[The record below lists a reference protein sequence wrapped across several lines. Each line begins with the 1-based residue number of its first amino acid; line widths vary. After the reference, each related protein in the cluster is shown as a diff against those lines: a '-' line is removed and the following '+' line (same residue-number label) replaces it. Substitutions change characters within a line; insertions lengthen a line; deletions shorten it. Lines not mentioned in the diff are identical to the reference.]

1 MFKGQYKKAHL
12 YFWILAIII
21 FVIGLLRIDLDDTL
35 DINVH
40 DTYYVIQASHFNLFF
55 TIIYLLI
62 GFIYWS
68 FKKLDI
74 ELHPTLTSLHTVITI
89 ASVILTIVIPEINN
103 LFFDGF
109 YYGINAILFVL
120 SLIIVV
126 AQFIFITNILRGMF
140 LRLKKN

>member
-1 MFKGQYKKAHL
+1 MLRMYCNFFITTTSDMFQNKFKKAHL
-12 YFWILAIII
+12 YFWILAITI
-21 FVIGLLRIDLDDTL
+21 FVIGLVRIDQDDTL

-40 DTYYVIQASHFNLFF
+40 DTYYYVVQSSLINLFF

-89 ASVILTIVIPEINN
+89 ASVIL
-103 LFFDGF
+103 
-109 YYGINAILFVL
+109 AI
-120 SLIIVV
+120 
-126 AQFIFITNILRGMF
+126 
-140 LRLKKN
+140 